1 MRLLPI
7 NQYLHENQHFAD
19 HPDCSK
25 NLQMCIDYYKRVG
38 FNPPWIC
45 YYVQLDDQ
53 LVAAAAFKG
62 RPVDNKVEIAYG
74 TFDQFQNRGIG
85 TRVADT
91 LVKLALQTAPSV
103 RVTAQTLKEESY
115 SVKILR
121 KNNFVLIGTVMDEDE
136 GEVWEWEY
144 QPQSNLLTWR

>member
-1 MRLLPI
+1 MKLLPI
-7 NQYLHENQHFAD
+7 NRHLHENQQFAN

-25 NLQMCIDYYKRVG
+25 TLQMCVDFYKRVG

-45 YYVQLDDQ
+45 YYVELGDQ

-62 RPVDNKVEIAYG
+62 QPVYNKVEIAYG
-74 TFDQFQNRGIG
+74 TFDQFQNQGIG
-85 TRVADT
+85 SKVAAM
-91 LVKLALQTAPSV
+91 LIKLALQTAPSV
-103 RVTAQTLKEESY
+103 RVTAQSLKEENY

-121 KNNFVLIGTVMDEDE
+121 KNNFILIGTAMDEDE

-144 QPQSNLLTWR
+144 QK